1 MKKKIF
7 GFDLGIA
14 SIGWAVVEFDNE
26 FFNPETG
33 EVIEG
38 KIIKSGVRRF
48 PVAENAKDGSSLAAP
63 RREKRLARRI
73 CRRKARRMQG
83 IKKLFVALNLVP
95 NLKELENIY
104 ATQIGGDVWNL
115 RIKALSEKLSAPEL
129 VRVLTHLA
137 KHRGFKSYRK
147 ALEEQDAE
155 GGKILQAIKEN
166 KLLLAENKTLA
177 QVIVERAGSHGKK
190 RNFTARD
197 AKGNFQACYNNSI
210 PRSEIERELDLIYQ
224 NQKQYGIFSEKLYL
238 DFKNI
243 AFRFRHAGS
252 VADMVGSCTFEKGE
266 KRAPKEA
273 PSSEFFVAL
282 GKINNL
288 AVYQNNQKRFLTPE
302 EKNALFELLK
312 NTAKVKYQ
320 TITKKIFP
328 QQEIQFADINYNQT
342 AKKAKDGSI
351 KVINPEDALFYEM
364 KGWHKLKSLFTK
376 EEWDEISKDIL
387 LLDKIVT
394 VIACEKN
401 DESIGKELKK
411 LNLSDESIEKLS
423 SLTTDKFINLSLK
436 ALYKIIPFMAQGLK
450 YNEACE
456 KAGYDFK
463 DNVNKLV
470 EKRGILLDVIPAEK
484 QTKIPVVNRTVA
496 QFRKV
501 YNAMVRQFGAPDQIN
516 IETGRELKKNYDER
530 KKIIA
535 QNKENEQD
543 RLEAREKLLKIN
555 LTGNAK
561 NILKYRLYLEQD
573 GKCIYSGKAL
583 DLNRLDEEGY
593 LDVDHIIPY
602 SRSLDDSFNNKVLC
616 LSSEN
621 RMKGNRTPFEYISK
635 EEDWD
640 NFVARVNLIR
650 NNRKKENLLNK
661 NFADRELEF
670 RERNANDNNYISRY
684 IKQYLED
691 GLDFSSSNCSDIK
704 NRVQMRTGSLTAYL
718 RHCWGL
724 TKNRDENDRHHAQDA
739 IVIACATQGMVKY
752 LSTISGLWE
761 NKWEIA
767 KSKNNGE
774 AWFKS
779 LKHKF
784 SEPWSGFRND
794 VENSLNDVFV
804 SRPPRKSATGSAH
817 KDTIEKTSQNVSRL
831 PIRNGEAIKE
841 NMFRCDVYKTVEG
854 YKIVPIYVADL
865 VNKKFKHYFQPYE
878 EINGNKVEAE
888 PSDFLFSL
896 YKDDYIEIDVEN
908 NEKFKGYFNQYNA
921 QSGQIYLGSVDNS
934 MIFKIRDKKEDCGFH
949 FDKEKKISLSK
960 CITIKKYTISALG
973 DKILVKKEAKRFFNN
988 IKSNAQRLQERKLK
1002 KG

>member
-1 MKKKIF
+1 M
-7 GFDLGIA
+7 
-14 SIGWAVVEFDNE
+14 E
-26 FFNPETG
+26 
-33 EVIEG
+33 
-38 KIIKSGVRRF
+38 R
-48 PVAENAKDGSSLAAP
+48 
-63 RREKRLARRI
+63 KRLPDYLKR
-73 CRRKARRMQG
+73 G
-83 IKKLFVALNLVP
+83 I
-95 NLKELENIY
+95 ID
-104 ATQIGGDVWNL
+104 T
-115 RIKALSEKLSAPEL
+115 EKTKL
-129 VRVLTHLA
+129 VRSILKNKCLNTVCEAARCPNKAECYA
-137 KHRGFKSYRK
+137 KNTATFLILGNICTRNCRFCNIS
-147 ALEEQDAE
+147 
-155 GGKILQAIKEN
+155 GGKPEPLDRTEPYKVAQAIKELGL
-166 KLLLAENKTLA
+166 KYAVITSVTRDDLPLQGADMFA

-288 AVYQNNQKRFLTPE
+288 AVYQNNQKRFLSPE

-342 AKKAKDGSI
+342 AKKAKNGSI

>member
-38 KIIKSGVRRF
+38 KIIKSGVRCF

-147 ALEEQDAE
+147 ALEEQNAE

-817 KDTIEKTSQNVSRL
+817 KDTIEKKSQNVSRL
-831 PIRNGEAIKE
+831 PVRNGEAIKE